1 MKVVHGWWETKAAA
15 GSGRAKKRLRPIR
28 ALLVHLVR
36 ELRGLGQEELGA
48 LVGYKK
54 STLSYFERGKEFLG
68 PENTERLM
76 NALGVSPATFDN
88 LLAIAQE
95 IRGEVGEDRWIG
107 PVLIPGQQYR
117 RAREYGR
124 TAGNLEA
131 RSFEDFI
138 LRTYVEEKAV
148 RDREVANQIGIYLR
162 HRENLIQVVREDAGC
177 HLWSLVEWF
186 CGESLNLVGKDRD
199 RAAECAQ
206 AAKVIADLV
215 PGDERFR
222 WRLSGY
228 SSGHI
233 GNIERVKNDFEEAE
247 ATFGDC
253 ARLWRSG
260 EGGDPYGLLD
270 AGRLMGMEASLRRE
284 QGRFTEALRLLRE
297 ALLIASENEQ
307 PYLRLNLGLVLEQ
320 LGDSESAIRIFEEA
334 ADAKKVMPRH
344 LVFLARLNIGINLC
358 ALGRVDE
365 AEALLSTVARLAI
378 ESESKANM
386 TRARWLSGRVAS
398 GQGRTEEALGLLKS
412 VKREFIEQGSAYDA
426 VVAALDL
433 AKFYLEQGESAI
445 VKRLAEEMAP
455 IFVDKGI
462 HHHAQ
467 KALELF
473 AAAAVREAASVEF
486 VGRVLTY
493 LERARRA
500 QGLRFEGIAAA

>member
-1 MKVVHGWWETKAAA
+1 MKVVHGWWETKAASS
-15 GSGRAKKRLRPIR
+15 SGKAKKRLRPIR

-48 LVGYKK
+48 EVGYKK
-54 STLSYFERGKEFLG
+54 STISYFERGKEFLG

-95 IRGEVGEDRWIG
+95 IRGEAGEDRWIG
-107 PVLIPGQQYR
+107 PVLISGQQYR

-138 LRTYVEEKAV
+138 LRTHVEEKAV

-162 HRENLIQVVREDAGC
+162 QRENLVQVVREDVGC
-177 HLWSLVEWF
+177 HLWSVAEWL
-186 CGESLNLVGKDRD
+186 CEESLKFVAKNRD

-222 WRLSGY
+222 SRLSGY

-233 GNIERVKNDFEEAE
+233 GNIERVKNEFEEAE

-253 ARLWRSG
+253 SRLWRAG

-284 QGRFTEALRLLRE
+284 QGRFPEGVRLLKD
-297 ALLIASENEQ
+297 ALPIAARNEQ
-307 PYLRLNLGLVLEQ
+307 PYLCLNYGIILEQ
-320 LGDSESAIRIFEEA
+320 MGDFEGAIRVLEEA
-334 ADAKKVMPRH
+334 AQEAPRH
-344 LVFLARLNIGINLC
+344 LLLAARYSVGVNLVH
-358 ALGRVDE
+358 LGRHDE
-365 AEALLSTVARLAI
+365 AEALLPEVSRLCIEAGSKDYQTRVRWLAGRLA
-378 ESESKANM
+378 
-386 TRARWLSGRVAS
+386 LGR
-398 GQGRTEEALGLLKS
+398 GRSEEALGAFKS
-412 VKREFIEQGSAYDA
+412 VQQEFLEQGSSYDA
-426 VVAALDL
+426 AVVSLDL
-433 AKFYLEQGESAI
+433 AKFYLQRRETAV

-455 IFVDKGI
+455 TFVNKGV

-467 KALELF
+467 EALKLF
-473 AAAAVREAASVEF
+473 AAAAVREAASVEL
-486 VGRVLTY
+486 VARILKY
-493 LERARRA
+493 LERARRSHC
-500 QGLRFEGIAAA
+500 LRFEGIAA